1 MGEESERE
9 KVLGESILCPSRYPL
24 LIHCGVLFM
33 KKNDI
38 LQKSLSWDFLSLSK
52 ITWNIASP
60 PPLPPS
66 IYRCSFLLECPQ
78 EALFLFS
85 HLPSIQNSLISLHIC
100 VIWNLRIKNNPP
112 SLLVSLTVRTRLP
125 LRKISYSNTMK
136 PFFWKASPN
145 KIQA

>member
-1 MGEESERE
+1 MRE
-9 KVLGESILCPSRYPL
+9 KKCSGKAYYVRVGT
-24 LIHCGVLFM
+24 HCQFIVECCSWKRMIFYR
-33 KKNDI
+33 NHSHEI
-38 LQKSLSWDFLSLSK
+38 SFHFPKSHETLPP
-52 ITWNIASP
+52 P